1 MLPATHAHPKMAVRY
16 SRLSHNLLAIHICS
30 ALHSLAGNMI
40 YWGGKMEGLNALID
54 AMKQMPQLTSLK

>member
-1 MLPATHAHPKMAVRY
+1 MAMRY

-30 ALHSLAGNMI
+30 ALHSLAGNSI
-40 YWGGKMEGLNALID
+40 CYRGMEGLNALID